1 MLTVELG
8 ILNDCEIISFHNSYD
23 TFPEEKFDALLV
35 SIFKIEVYINPFAII
50 LQNVHGLANTCIHP
64 TEPEMVGVFQNGGQH
79 KGTFNQHAVAKQV

>member
-35 SIFKIEVYINPFAII
+35 SIFKIEVYQSFCYYSTKCAWPCKYMYTSYRARDGWSFPKWR
-50 LQNVHGLANTCIHP
+50 T
-64 TEPEMVGVFQNGGQH
+64 T
-79 KGTFNQHAVAKQV
+79 